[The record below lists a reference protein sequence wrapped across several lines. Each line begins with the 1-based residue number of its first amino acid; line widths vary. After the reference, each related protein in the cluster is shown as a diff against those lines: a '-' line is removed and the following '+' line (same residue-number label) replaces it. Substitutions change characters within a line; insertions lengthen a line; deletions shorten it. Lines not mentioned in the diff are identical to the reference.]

1 MIVPTPVSPRRVE
14 HPEGLRAR
22 KREATRA
29 SIQDAALVL
38 FSRNGY
44 EATTMEQI
52 AQTVGISTRSVHRY
66 FPRKQDMVTYDRFNP
81 VLSQYYR
88 ALPPEMP
95 PIKAFREALD
105 AIIRNSAVDGHV
117 SGRARLQLLL
127 NRSLAIGGIADYI
140 DTQRFMATLVAE
152 RMPGH
157 TAEQVRVVAAAVT
170 GIVTMVAADWIDN
183 PATDARLAL
192 DQALALLAA
201 SGLDT

>member
-1 MIVPTPVSPRRVE
+1 MITPPPASPRSPE
-14 HPEGLRAR
+14 NPEGLRAR
-22 KREATRA
+22 KRQATRA

-81 VLSQYYR
+81 VLSLYYR
-88 ALPPEMP
+88 AQPPEMP
-95 PIKAFREALD
+95 PIKAFREAMNS
-105 AIIRNSAVDGHV
+105 IIRDSAVDGHV
-117 SGRARLQLLL
+117 SGRTRLQLLL
-127 NRSLAIGGIADYI
+127 TRSLSIGGIADYI

-170 GIVTMVAADWIDN
+170 GIITMVAADWIDD
-183 PATDARLAL
+183 PATDARATL
-192 DQALALLAA
+192 DEALALLAA